1 MKRRTVSVLIIA
13 IGLGALAVLFLP
25 PALQKRLILRA
36 CFHDA
41 GGLRANAPVRVA
53 GVDVGLVSSIHA
65 RPNQKDCPAE
75 AEFVLSTRDELLIP
89 NDALARIETAG
100 VLGAPYVQID
110 VTRAVGPAIADHG
123 AIKTDGLQ
131 GISAATLD
139 ASGMAKILNRLDEA
153 IQKCGAAQVAVPQQP
168 PLK

>member
-25 PALQKRLILRA
+25 QALQKRLILRT

-41 GGLRANAPVRVA
+41 GGLRTNAPIRVA

-65 RPNQKDCPAE
+65 RPTQKDCPAE

-89 NDALARIETAG
+89 NDALARSKRQAEWERRLLRSKWPARW
-100 VLGAPYVQID
+100 VLLSLI
-110 VTRAVGPAIADHG
+110 
-123 AIKTDGLQ
+123 
-131 GISAATLD
+131 
-139 ASGMAKILNRLDEA
+139 MA
-153 IQKCGAAQVAVPQQP
+153 
-168 PLK
+168 